1 MISDSVLDHLAASML
16 PPDEFSVEVVRHRG
30 ALIVAAH
37 GEIDM
42 ATVDE
47 LRAACG
53 AADGLLVLDLRAVEF
68 MDTTGLNLVM
78 ECQRRADAGGVG
90 FAVVRGSALV
100 MRIFEIAGLNHR
112 LRFVDDPAE
121 ALGDGRQRI

>member
-1 MISDSVLDHLAASML
+1 MQ
-16 PPDEFSVEVVRHRG
+16 PPDEFSVEVVRHGG
-30 ALIVAAH
+30 AVIVAAH
-37 GEIDM
+37 GEVDM
-42 ATVDE
+42 ATADE

-53 AADGLLVLDLRAVEF
+53 AADEMLVLDLRAVEF
-68 MDTTGLNLVM
+68 MDTSGLNLIM
-78 ECQRRADAGGVG
+78 ECQRRADADGAG

-121 ALGDGRQRI
+121 VLGDGRPRS

>member
-1 MISDSVLDHLAASML
+1 ML
-16 PPDEFSVEVVRHRG
+16 PPDEFSVEVVRHGG

-37 GEIDM
+37 GEVDM
-42 ATVDE
+42 ATAGE

-53 AADGLLVLDLRAVEF
+53 AADAMLVLDLRAVGF
-68 MDTTGLNLVM
+68 MDTSGLNLVM
-78 ECQRRADAGGVG
+78 ECQRRADADGMG

-121 ALGDGRQRI
+121 ALGDDWQRS